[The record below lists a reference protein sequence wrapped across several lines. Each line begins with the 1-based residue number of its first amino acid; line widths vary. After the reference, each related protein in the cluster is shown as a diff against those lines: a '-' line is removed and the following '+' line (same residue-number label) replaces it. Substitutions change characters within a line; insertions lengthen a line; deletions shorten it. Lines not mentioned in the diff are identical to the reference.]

1 MSTFEHAI
9 PTLGTT
15 ARAEQ
20 AVHGPTPST
29 RLRAA
34 AARAIGF
41 AVIAN
46 VALFALGAP
55 LGLFPQDVLVPG
67 ANAPI
72 GLPNVIVD
80 TVLGVGGGAGVLALV
95 RRHAARPQR
104 TFRRIA
110 IGTLLFSYTQ
120 PVLVLRG
127 APSRMLLALD
137 VLHTVA
143 AAIALWTLRGIDA
156 PRSA

>member
-9 PTLGTT
+9 PTLGAT
-15 ARAEQ
+15 AWAAQ
-20 AVHGPTPST
+20 PVHAPTPSMT
-29 RLRAA
+29 LRAA

-55 LGLFPQDVLVPG
+55 LGLFPPDVLIPG
-67 ANAPI
+67 ADIPI
-72 GLPNVIVD
+72 GLPNIVVD
-80 TVLGVGGGAGVLALV
+80 TILGVGAGVGTLAML
-95 RRHAARPQR
+95 RRYATRPQR
-104 TFRRIA
+104 TFRRVA
-110 IGTLLFSYTQ
+110 YLALLFSYTQ
-120 PVLVLRG
+120 PALVLQT
-127 APSRMLLALD
+127 APPRMVVALN

-143 AAIALWTLRGIDA
+143 AAIALWTLRAIDA